1 MYLCKEESLAC
12 SLWKKQKI
20 AGLAG
25 SRMSCKVCS
34 ETFEFYSIRF
44 TTSVFYEGEDVLTEY
59 YGIPR
64 VLENEGED
72 IFFQEI
78 YKWVRK
84 DARVKKC
91 FVRGYLDLLIGSLAM
106 RGSKVDKD
114 TGDYPASTGKIQS
127 AEDGEDGRLKQTA
140 VQQPV
145 QGEYGEK
152 PHGVCAG
159 NPADHGGKGVAG
171 HP

>member
-114 TGDYPASTGKIQS
+114 TGDFVGNTEEKALNHRAAKNNDQVDPRIYMVANYITQTSHIKNGIRT
-127 AEDGEDGRLKQTA
+127 LKNQ
-140 VQQPV
+140 
-145 QGEYGEK
+145 YFSL
-152 PHGVCAG
+152 
-159 NPADHGGKGVAG
+159 
-171 HP
+171 